1 MDIKMRNQFH
11 SLRTILVSLVFALLF
26 GTSISLAQANN
37 SEIDANKAVPIG
49 FKVAAKQVL
58 EAMNK
63 WARAWAQL
71 DARTYISSY
80 SPNYIGKGFPSH
92 FTWAASRQHRLE
104 NQKSINLSLTDVELY
119 STKRDHFSISFT
131 QHYSS
136 DTYKDVT
143 RKQLD
148 FKQIDNIW
156 YIIAEKTLPNQEKVK

>member
-1 MDIKMRNQFH
+1 MRNQSH
-11 SLRTILVSLVFALLF
+11 SFKTILFSFAFALLF
-26 GTSISLAQANN
+26 STHISLTQAND
-37 SEIDANKAVPIG
+37 SEIDAAQGAPIG

-58 EAMNK
+58 EVMNK

-80 SPNYIGKGFPSH
+80 SPTYIGKGFPSH

-119 STKRDHFSISFT
+119 STKRNLFSISFT

-136 DTYKDVT
+136 DTFKDVT

-148 FKQIDNIW
+148 FERIDNVW
-156 YIIAEKTLPNQEKVK
+156 YIVAEKTLPNKKKAK